1 MFGFE
6 EFVEALRSSPI
17 QLDWGAGWAFG
28 DDNDSC
34 VLTSNPA
41 RRDRGV
47 DQSNPDG
54 VTVVWKEIAWESF
67 REMGY
72 RPREYLSLTER

>member
-17 QLDWGAGWAFG
+17 QLDWGAGWACG
-28 DDNDSC
+28 DDTILR
-34 VLTSNPA
+34 LTNPV
-41 RRDRGV
+41 RFVRCV
-47 DQSNPDG
+47 DQSNPGG
-54 VTVVWKEIAWESF
+54 VTVVRKEIAWESF